1 MQDNTQIRENSVHD
15 WTKKVEVSLDYFGQ
29 HTPSTTTA
37 DIMPRRDEYGITN
50 LKRRVMVKY
59 VHIPIPRINVAPQC
73 KENHRKAFFA

>member
-29 HTPSTTTA
+29 HTQSTTTA

-50 LKRRVMVKY
+50 LKRRGY
-59 VHIPIPRINVAPQC
+59 GQIRTHTYT
-73 KENHRKAFFA
+73 EN